1 MNWSEYSTLKSGS
14 KVSFA
19 ADKQTTK
26 EAVSEVTDSDGKVV
40 RAAEAKEERE
50 FVVLAQKSWDSQ
62 TGEAL
67 PDSKREY
74 TLSDLEREKAR
85 FDSEIARL
93 QAQSDGVKAA
103 IVDFN
108 RFQKTINKQE
118 KTMAKKQKEEPMV
131 SIDGKEYKVS
141 DLEPEQVDMVNHVA
155 DLSNKLRS
163 AQFNVVQLQGGHKFF
178 MDMLNESLEE
188 DKPEANGKPEA
199 N

>member
-26 EAVSEVTDSDGKVV
+26 EAVEEVQDSDGNVV

-67 PDSKREY
+67 SDSKREY
-74 TLSDLEREKAR
+74 SLSDLEQEKAR
-85 FDSEIARL
+85 FDADIARL

-103 IVDFN
+103 IVDF
-108 RFQKTINKQE
+108 
-118 KTMAKKQKEEPMV
+118 KKV
-131 SIDGKEYKVS
+131 
-141 DLEPEQVDMVNHVA
+141 
-155 DLSNKLRS
+155 
-163 AQFNVVQLQGGHKFF
+163 
-178 MDMLNESLEE
+178 
-188 DKPEANGKPEA
+188 
-199 N
+199 